1 VEPARAIVMVSSEVA
16 TSARARL
23 LQVRRSHALEVS
35 NAPLYAAHA
44 DGEGEGALG
53 VRMATQRKE

>member
-1 VEPARAIVMVSSEVA
+1 VMVSSEVA